1 MTGRLDG
8 KVVIITGAAS
18 RGDGIGTGKAMAVLS
33 AREGARVVLVNRSV
47 ERAEALKAEI
57 EAEGGEALA
66 VGADV
71 TSADD
76 MNAMATATLDRFG
89 RIDALANNVGGSQGS
104 SGAVDALEEADWNA
118 TLAVNLTSAML
129 ASKAC
134 LPAMRAAG
142 GGVIVNVSSV
152 VGATGLISATGAAA
166 YAAAKAGLH
175 GLTRSLAAD
184 YAKDGVRANCII
196 VGTVYTPM
204 VAHQGPEARAR
215 RKDMV
220 PLGTEGL
227 GWDIGWGFVYLASDE
242 ARWITGALLPIDGG
256 LLNVRDWPR

>member
-18 RGDGIGTGKAMAVLS
+18 RGDGVGTGKAMAILS
-33 AREGARVVLVNRSV
+33 AREGAKVVLVNRSA
-47 ERAEALKAEI
+47 ERGEALRAEI
-57 EAEGGEALA
+57 EADGGEAIA
-66 VGADV
+66 IAADV
-71 TSADD
+71 TSGADMD
-76 MNAMATATLDRFG
+76 RMAAETLSHFG
-89 RIDALANNVGGSQGS
+89 RIDALANNVGGSQGV
-104 SGAVDALEEADWNA
+104 SGSVDALEEADWNA

-134 LPAMRAAG
+134 LPAMRSGG
-142 GGVIVNVSSV
+142 GGVIVNISSV
-152 VGATGLISATGAAA
+152 VGALGLMSSTGAAA
-166 YAAAKAGLH
+166 YASAKAGLH

-204 VAHQGPEARAR
+204 VAHQGDAARAR

-220 PLGTEGL
+220 PLKTEGL

-242 ARWITGALLPIDGG
+242 ARWITGALLPVDGG